1 MISRDRAEHSPSDL
15 NLGGLSRRGLFGAVA
30 GSSAAAVVAA
40 SATGSGAVAAAAST
54 PSPGGDTVDGR
65 ETIAFHGAHQAGVT
79 AVDQAHETL
88 VALDL
93 RDTVDGK
100 PIDRE
105 ALGRMMRLLS
115 DDAARL
121 SAGRAALADLEP
133 ELADAPSRLAFAFGF
148 GPRFV
153 SVAGG
158 AVPLWLA
165 PLPAFTVDR
174 LDPAVSDGDLL
185 IVVSSDDPLTNAHA
199 TRMLLKDAARFAT
212 VRWTQ
217 RGFRRARGA
226 VPDGTT
232 MRNLFGQVDGT
243 VGPHP
248 GDTAYEE
255 AVWIDDPA
263 ARRLTGGTSMVTRRS
278 AMNLDDWEPLGR
290 SDREH
295 AMGRRLDTGA
305 PVTGGVEHDELDL
318 AATDSLGFP
327 IVKPWAHARRA
338 RVDDPAKRI
347 SRRGFNYDDG
357 PQAPDD
363 SGHGL
368 VFISVQ
374 ADPLLQYVPIQ
385 RRLDELDLMNRWT
398 TPVGSAVFAIAPGC
412 DRGGYVGETLLG

>member
-1 MISRDRAEHSPSDL
+1 MTDRDRAAL
-15 NLGGLSRRGLFGAVA
+15 TRRGLFGAVA
-30 GSSAAAVVAA
+30 GTGAAAAV
-40 SATGSGAVAAAAST
+40 ATAVGPGAVAAVAGS
-54 PSPGGDTVDGR
+54 GEGVVEVDG
-65 ETIAFHGAHQAGVT
+65 TIAVPFHGPHQAGVT
-79 AVDQAHETL
+79 AVDQAHEIL

-93 RDTVDGK
+93 RDTVDGA
-100 PIDRE
+100 PIHRE

-153 SVAGG
+153 AVAGG
-158 AVPLWLA
+158 SAPSWLA
-165 PLPAFTVDR
+165 PLPAFSIDR

-185 IVVSSDDPLTNAHA
+185 ILIAGDDPLTIAHA

-217 RGFRRARGA
+217 RGFRRARGT
-226 VPDGTT
+226 VPEGTT

-248 GDTAYEE
+248 GDDAFGE

-263 ARRLTGGTSMVTRRS
+263 SRWLAGGTSMVVRRI
-278 AMNLDDWEPLGR
+278 AMNLDDWDLLGR

-295 AMGRRLDTGA
+295 AIGRRLDTGA
-305 PVTGGVEHDELDL
+305 PVTGGGEHDDLDL
-318 AATDSLGFP
+318 AKVDALGFTV
-327 IVKPWAHARRA
+327 VKPWAHARRA

-357 PQAPDD
+357 PQTPED
-363 SGHGL
+363 SGVGL

-374 ADPLLQYVPIQ
+374 ADPVQQYVPIQ

-398 TPVGSAVFAIAPGC
+398 TPVGSAVFAIPPGC
-412 DRGGYVGETLLG
+412 ERGGYIGETLLD